1 MVNKEE
7 TAKKIAEMMVGEY
20 IKNHLND
27 LNEKDITLNATRMY
41 VNAYNTSMQTLNVML
56 APAKSPFEDNTHPK
70 LTPIEEKNYI
80 R

>member
-1 MVNKEE
+1 MINKEE
-7 TAKKIAEMMVGEY
+7 VAKKIAEMVASDF
-20 IKNHLND
+20 IKNNL
-27 LNEKDITLNATRMY
+27 KDIKESDAVINATRMY

-56 APAKSPFEDNTHPK
+56 ATAKSSFEDNTHSK